1 MEKAQ
6 ENKKKVDLEENYNKG
21 KNKKNLKSVSS
32 SKHALQIIDSV
43 DIELGKDSFEIGN
56 NLEVCLAHDR
66 SRRGGGLNMP
76 SSSVGSGVE
85 AEGDSLIDEGRLSDV
100 GDKKGKEVVVDK
112 EPTRKWGKH
121 PRKEVTQ

>member
-1 MEKAQ
+1 
-6 ENKKKVDLEENYNKG
+6 
-21 KNKKNLKSVSS
+21 
-32 SKHALQIIDSV
+32 
-43 DIELGKDSFEIGN
+43 
-56 NLEVCLAHDR
+56 
-66 SRRGGGLNMP
+66 
-76 SSSVGSGVE
+76 VGSGVEAE